1 MKVASSDKRWV
12 AKLVALKAVKMAV
25 PTVAWTV
32 GWTADGTAG
41 VMVVSL
47 VASWAGKKG
56 GMRVAC

>member
-1 MKVASSDKRWV
+1 
-12 AKLVALKAVKMAV
+12 LVALKAVKMAV

-41 VMVVSL
+41 VMVVSS